1 MFLLL
6 EVSSGCGD
14 ESKEESIA
22 AAPVTGKATSA
33 ERFQSLTAVLL
44 CNQTVEVSYWWVQ

>member
-1 MFLLL
+1 VLKNKYFIVLKHIYYAFNFL

-22 AAPVTGKATSA
+22 AAPGTGKATS
-33 ERFQSLTAVLL
+33 T
-44 CNQTVEVSYWWVQ
+44 